1 MRKACRHLARTLLAG
16 VFIALAAPFAMVD
29 SVASENRD
37 SDTAHPL
44 LFGTREV
51 RSATLT
57 KFSKWTG
64 VIARHESEV
73 QARRQDCL
81 VSRVNTCSLE
91 RWEQFL
97 EDIAGLPRR
106 EQIDKVNVYVNERI
120 YIVDPVNYGTKDYW
134 ATPREFFDR
143 NGDCEDYAIS
153 KYISLRALGMPV
165 SDMRIVVLNDLNLKI
180 AHAVLVVYLDG
191 EALVLDNQISQV
203 INADRIR
210 HYKPIYSIN
219 EQNWWLHRG

>member
-1 MRKACRHLARTLLAG
+1 MRETRRHLARTFLAG
-16 VFIALAAPFAMVD
+16 VFIALAAPFATMY
-29 SVASENRD
+29 SVASENLEAGA
-37 SDTAHPL
+37 AHPL

-64 VIARHESEV
+64 VIARYESELH
-73 QARRQDCL
+73 ARRQKCR
-81 VSRVNTCSLE
+81 VSRVNTCALE
-91 RWEQFL
+91 RWEGFL
-97 EDIAGLPRR
+97 EDIADLPRR
-106 EQIDKVNVYVNERI
+106 EQIEKVNVYVNERV
-120 YIVDPVNYGTKDYW
+120 YIVDPVNYGIKDYW

-143 NGDCEDYAIS
+143 DGDCEDYAIS

-191 EALVLDNQISQV
+191 EALILDNQISQV

-219 EQNWWLHRG
+219 EKNWWLHRG